1 MWLPDAPPLLAWWLV
16 LATITV
22 TVMRMRIWDSA
33 IPALWFLATPFLAAL
48 ALTIAFT
55 ASGHLLAGIYAA
67 AAVAGLTVLLLIA
80 SQLKPRDLS
89 IPARR
94 RLDLFENTLLVTIL
108 PAMLWLVGLVSLIR
122 NRGAI

>member
-1 MWLPDAPPLLAWWLV
+1 M
-16 LATITV
+16 
-22 TVMRMRIWDSA
+22 
-33 IPALWFLATPFLAAL
+33 
-48 ALTIAFT
+48 TIAFT